1 MTKSRAPD
9 QEKSGTDH
17 FEKSPILLPS
27 PLHWSGRISNEI
39 DFNYLRKKSI
49 YQEIDFKSNETTRI
63 SNEIRFQF
71 QFLSRERGARCED
84 FLVE

>member
-1 MTKSRAPD
+1 MMLRR
-9 QEKSGTDH
+9 
-17 FEKSPILLPS
+17 
-27 PLHWSGRISNEI
+27 SGRISNEI
-39 DFNYLRKKSI
+39 DFNLRKKSI

-71 QFLSRERGARCED
+71 QFLSRGRGARCED